1 MTSGSA
7 VPRPHVVLA
16 AVASIDGYLTRHDEP
31 GAGSFASEADQVHF
45 RALMRSVDS
54 SIFGGSTYRTDRAH
68 IRPDLRPDLLRVV
81 WTREPAAFAGEAVP
95 GQLEFS
101 AAEPVE
107 LLADLGARGCRRTA
121 FVGGEGMIGRFLAE
135 DLIDE
140 LQLTVEPYLFG
151 SGHRL
156 NSTRVDLT
164 FELAGVT
171 QLSERT
177 LLVRYLR
184 PR

>member
-1 MTSGSA
+1 MTA
-7 VPRPHVVLA
+7 PRPHVILA
-16 AVASIDGYLTRHDEP
+16 AVQSIDGYLTRHDEP
-31 GAGSFASEADQVHF
+31 GAASFASEADQVHF
-45 RALMRSVDS
+45 RALMREADS
-54 SIFGGSTYRTDRAH
+54 ALFGGATYRADRAH

-81 WTREPAAFAGEAVP
+81 WTRDPAAFAGEEVP

-101 AAEPVE
+101 AAEPAE
-107 LLADLGARGCRRTA
+107 LLASLGERGCRRTA
-121 FVGGEGMIGRFLAE
+121 FVGGEGMIGRFLAD
-135 DLIDE
+135 DLVDE

-164 FELAGVT
+164 FDLAEVAR
-171 QLSERT
+171 LSEQT
-177 LLVRYLR
+177 LLLRYLR

>member
-1 MTSGSA
+1 MTAGTGRA
-7 VPRPHVVLA
+7 RPHVLLA

-31 GAGSFASEADQVHF
+31 GAGSFASAADQVHF

-81 WTREPAAFAGEAVP
+81 WTREPADFAGEEVP

-101 AAEPVE
+101 AADPAA
-107 LLADLGARGCRRTA
+107 LLADLGARGCERTA
-121 FVGGEGMIGRFLAE
+121 LVGGEGMIGRFLAE
-135 DLIDE
+135 DLVDE
-140 LQLTVEPYLFG
+140 LQITVEPYLFG
-151 SGHRL
+151 DGHRL
-156 NSTRVDLT
+156 NSARVDLT
-164 FELAGVT
+164 FDLAEVVH
-171 QLSERT
+171 LSERT
-177 LLVRYLR
+177 LLLRYLR